1 MDEIDFDD
9 SAMPTSDIDAH
20 LRHLRR
26 MTVSTDPKVLADSTP
41 ESKAVAPSFVALAHA
56 FANCVDSYRAH
67 GYSAGTVVAIIQAQL
82 IEPINDLPIID
93 SSSS

>member
-26 MTVSTDPKVLADSTP
+26 MTVSTDPKVLAASSP
-41 ESKAVAPSFVALAHA
+41 EGKAVAPAFVALAHA
-56 FANCVDSYRAH
+56 FADCVDAYRTH
-67 GYSAGTVVAIIQAQL
+67 GYSAGTIVATIQAQL
-82 IEPINDLPIID
+82 IEPISDLPILD
-93 SSSS
+93 ATP